1 VYVDQDLLIYKED
14 VEIVM
19 MIKFMIVIIL
29 HVFVDVQIINNGSM
43 ENVHVLKD
51 IINLETNV
59 FIAIRMKNLIKI
71 R

>member
-1 VYVDQDLLIYKED
+1 MYVDQDLLIYKED

>member
-1 VYVDQDLLIYKED
+1 MYVDQDLLIYKED

-19 MIKFMIVIIL
+19 MIKFMILIIL
-29 HVFVDVQIINNGSM
+29 HVFLDVQIINNGSM

-71 R
+71 H